1 MDPPLPRWRAVAV
14 AAFLIATICHS
25 GVDADIPQAVS
36 RQQICTVN
44 GAYGKDDPR
53 RMQCKDTILGTLR
66 ISNKEKFSF
75 NVMQN
80 TIDSRD
86 KTYADVGNVGFVVT
100 ITKTPVTISL
110 PLEYIKEV
118 PFDYREEIYEYSRWE
133 AGRLPEKFCYEDTT
147 DKCSEDGKLA
157 VHPHGKPL
165 SWAHG
170 RCCWCSEVL
179 AFTHINN
186 MKRGNFRCNWFAPPR
201 ALELVTE
208 TLYDQC
214 EAGKIDGTVPL
225 DRDCEREK
233 HERLGITDRVY
244 TLNYT
249 TPEIFDRSVYCNTK
263 SCLKHAIILDK
274 DYVSVTGYECDKV
287 GTGLDRWG
295 DMRGEFCNLLPGTC
309 ITGQLRKFKEVDKL
323 RIEQNL
329 APLYALKREFGGF
342 PRYAPNPM
350 NGTGFSTTG
359 TRHYLGYDFGEQH
372 YSDIRFEMDATDVTW
387 LRATSPGHITFIEVP
402 QLDAC
407 SSSTIGGCPLK
418 AYVWNS
424 GNEDAAFAVEVPF
437 CIDSI
442 TKERTIDVNPIT
454 PVRTTVPADK
464 TVVFTLTFKAISSSS
479 LGVTCFM
486 KLYDAQ
492 HLMLDQKTFNVT
504 TSAAQEDKDGLSNF
518 ERFFGITR
526 PSGPAVCP
534 CRWYNGVCLLFRFRT
549 CFAALK
555 ATIVSILAVVVAGVL
570 LVFFGPVLLPFLRVG
585 LSCFCGFA
593 RRFASALAFFLR
605 TYCSCLVKACG
616 GFARIL
622 SKSCKAC
629 MRFLRAK
636 CGGVLRCSSRAS
648 GSLSKR
654 LAQISKYCCS
664 ACVACFGRCPS
675 ALNWTK
681 RAHGLQKS
689 TLKAKRIKMPK
700 IRVPAKLK
708 APKMPSLKQGS
719 EAKNS
724 VQAHD
729 TQHSHKITKMPQR
742 KLLGGAFTKA
752 AVGATAAMGFFGR
765 RTGKKKKGDTNVEAH
780 SVTPQSFAE
789 DARGPGIQDKL
800 QGKADS
806 AETSLF
812 GESATSHAAKLSKKE
827 KRSLRKQA
835 KKQKR
840 QEYQRQAAAGN
851 AEIWAGEGEATASK
865 KDMVSKK
872 KGVEG
877 SRSSTTG
884 IADNNQS
891 ASAVTKSKPHIMK
904 EQRET
909 GAKRRQGECARTK
922 EEDKRGHVEGKLKE
936 KHSTQSQPDHPLSA
950 GNKGTSTTQQIRSQ
964 IEHKSSIFM
973 GNDNRTPLEVQ
984 LEGQLR
990 KHLGQDDSDS
1000 HPSKAGKDKVLEHGQ
1015 TPVEREKEGNEEDR
1029 ADRGK
1034 ERSNV
1039 GIIGAAG
1046 KMRKF
1051 LHRKRDEIEYQEGRE
1066 EAGLDAVSI
1075 SRGSTQC
1082 TRARKA
1088 KRKKQ
1093 HLKEPRTPQEENPED
1108 DIEEQDRDE
1117 EGESDTLRDTTDQGG
1132 ASPQTARPE
1141 LTTVVAHEPETR
1153 GEKYIK
1159 GSFSTLPSV
1168 EIEEH
1173 KEIQMIETNPSYCV
1187 SMR

>member
-186 MKRGNFRCNWFAPPR
+186 MKRGNFRCNWFELVFSRSLWVTKSCPRTELPWYSMLRIGDGKEWSFSVEVKLRWWTPPR

-249 TPEIFDRSVYCNTK
+249 TPEIFDPEFDIRLSLESDGTLKEVANVLAGKFLFIPSWPPEHPWVKESKLEYGCSTESDPSEWGVTEDDPDLWRLCQQGSVYCNTK

-504 TSAAQEDKDGLSNF
+504 TSAAQEMVFLPYESVGEVHVNKTYLEDKDGLSNF

-534 CRWYNGVCLLFRFRT
+534 CRWYNGVCLLFR
-549 CFAALK
+549 
-555 ATIVSILAVVVAGVL
+555 S
-570 LVFFGPVLLPFLRVG
+570 
-585 LSCFCGFA
+585 
-593 RRFASALAFFLR
+593 
-605 TYCSCLVKACG
+605 
-616 GFARIL
+616 
-622 SKSCKAC
+622 
-629 MRFLRAK
+629 
-636 CGGVLRCSSRAS
+636 
-648 GSLSKR
+648 
-654 LAQISKYCCS
+654 
-664 ACVACFGRCPS
+664 
-675 ALNWTK
+675 
-681 RAHGLQKS
+681 HGLQKS

-765 RTGKKKKGDTNVEAH
+765 RTRKKKKGDTNVEAH

-865 KDMVSKK
+865 KDMVSKT

-973 GNDNRTPLEVQ
+973 GNDNQTPLEVE

-1015 TPVEREKEGNEEDR
+1015 TPVEREKEGNEEDS